1 MNADFWKSLLRQ
13 IVAKLLPKVGG
24 FQLWILNKILD
35 FGGSY
40 IHDLLTEM
48 KAKAERAKEQ
58 QEAVEKAKEIIN
70 KPDATADEVGKAYED
85 LYNSGRH

>member
-13 IVAKLLPKVGG
+13 IVSALLPKIGG
-24 FQLWILNKILD
+24 FKLWILNKILD

-58 QEAVEKAKEIIN
+58 EIAKEKKDEIVS
-70 KPDATADEVGKAYED
+70 KPEATADEVGKAYED
-85 LYNSGRH
+85 YYNSGRH